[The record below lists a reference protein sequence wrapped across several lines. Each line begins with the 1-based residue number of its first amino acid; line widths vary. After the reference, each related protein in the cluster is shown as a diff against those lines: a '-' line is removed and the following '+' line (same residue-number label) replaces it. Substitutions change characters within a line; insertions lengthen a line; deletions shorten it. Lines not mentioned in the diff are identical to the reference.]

1 MSPCC
6 AVFEKETD
14 FGTLA
19 GGASYMDVVNNER
32 FVAIR
37 DRFAGRRAEPTGL
50 VCEHCPTPA
59 IMDYGRIM
67 NRHIAMFTLVQLIEA
82 LRRPFRRRGRA
93 A

>member
-1 MSPCC
+1 
-6 AVFEKETD
+6 
-14 FGTLA
+14 
-19 GGASYMDVVNNER
+19 MDVVNNER

-50 VCEHCPTPA
+50 VCERCPTPA

-67 NRHIAMFTLVQLIEA
+67 NRHIAMFTLVQLVEA